1 VAKGTERL
9 RITPTPRHDD
19 HMIAELAAAL
29 VEVWNELD
37 LPRGNLPCAAE

>member
-1 VAKGTERL
+1 VSKGTERF
-9 RITPTPRHDD
+9 RITPTPCHED

-29 VEVWNELD
+29 VEVWDELD